1 MPQRNNKNP
10 IMIMESNPQSPICE
24 AYRTLRANI
33 DFSTIGLEKKTI
45 MVTSAQSGEGKTTT
59 AGNLAMAYSQS
70 EKRVLL
76 VDADM
81 RNATLHQIFNQN
93 NRIGLSN
100 LLAGQYPAQELV
112 VETHIPRLD
121 LLMSG
126 PLPPNPSELL
136 SSERLAQFVN
146 YAKTN
151 YDVVIFDTPPA
162 LTLPDAQLV
171 AGQCSGV
178 LIVTKAGKVKRE
190 MVKKLKNNLEYAKA
204 KVLGV
209 VLNHMNRKEAALQAY
224 R

>member
-1 MPQRNNKNP
+1 MQQRSNKNRV
-10 IMIMESNPQSPICE
+10 MIMESNPQSPICE
-24 AYRTLRANI
+24 AYRTLRVNI
-33 DFSTIGLEKKTI
+33 DFSTVGLEKKTL
-45 MVTSAQSGEGKTTT
+45 MVTSAQAAEGKTTT
-59 AGNLAMAYSQS
+59 ASNLAIAYSQS

-81 RNATLHQIFNQN
+81 RNATLHQFFNQD

-100 LLAGQYPAQELV
+100 LLAGQYNAQELV

-121 LLMSG
+121 LLTSG

-136 SSERLAQFVN
+136 SSERWAQFVD
-146 YAKTN
+146 YARTN

-171 AGQCSGV
+171 AGQCGGV
-178 LIVTKAGKVKRE
+178 LIVVKAGKVKRE
-190 MVKKLKNNLEYAKA
+190 VVKKLKTNLEYAQA
-204 KVLGV
+204 RILGV
-209 VLNHMNRKEAALQAY
+209 VLNHMNRKEAALHAY